1 MDQEFIV
8 EPFKLIQD
16 EISFG
21 VARHLDNDKWEVIAT
36 FKFPLCAVK
45 YFAECVLTVG
55 VENKEED
62 NENSKEN
69 KD

>member
-16 EISFG
+16 EISYG
-21 VARHLDNDKWEVIAT
+21 VARHLDDGKWEIVAT

-55 VENKEED
+55 VTEKPEKDKESD
-62 NENSKEN
+62 NG
-69 KD
+69 